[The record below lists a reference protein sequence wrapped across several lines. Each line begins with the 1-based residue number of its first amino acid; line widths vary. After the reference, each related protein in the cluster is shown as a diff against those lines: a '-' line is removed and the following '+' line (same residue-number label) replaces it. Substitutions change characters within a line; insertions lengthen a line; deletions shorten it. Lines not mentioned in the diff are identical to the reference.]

1 MVAAS
6 TKNIDRLKSS
16 MRLSSVAPGTVTGR
30 KVHEL
35 TNVDLAMK
43 LHYIKG
49 VYFFNSD
56 AVQGLTV
63 FDLKKPM
70 VIHWLPL
77 YFVASGRIRR
87 SETGRPFIMCNDAGV
102 RIVEARCDETVDEW
116 LAMAVEDDSTFDGL
130 AYNQALG
137 ETDLDFSPLVFIQF
151 TWFKCGGMSV
161 GISWA
166 NVLGDAFSASTFIN
180 HWGKA
185 MAGLVPH
192 KSLHVPDRP
201 AKSEP
206 PLSVLPNLIPNVVK
220 RVDSVGDLWLTPNN
234 CKMKTHTFHVQ
245 AEKIN
250 HFLSNQRSK
259 VSAFEVLSAIIWRA
273 LSKIK
278 ADPEETRMVTLCTNK
293 SREREFEFP
302 SNRMVWSI
310 VKADSWVAEAEVSE
324 LVELFLNKRE
334 DENGM
339 IEEVMGNNET
349 GEKSSDFIAYGA
361 KLTFVN
367 LEEIEIYGLELKG
380 QKPVYANYS
389 INGVGDEG
397 VVLVLPGTKCGKV
410 GDGVNGDRSVTVV
423 VPENQLAQLKVE
435 LKKNW
440 SIA

>member
-1 MVAAS
+1 MVSS
-6 TKNIDRLKSS
+6 TDNIHRLKSS
-16 MRLSSVAPGTVTGR
+16 MRLSSVAPATVTGR

-49 VYFFNSD
+49 VYFFNSY
-56 AVQGLTV
+56 AVEGLTV

-70 VIHWLPL
+70 VIHLLPL
-77 YFVASGRIRR
+77 YFVAAGRIRR
-87 SETGRPFIMCNDAGV
+87 SETGRPFIMCNDGGV

-137 ETDLDFSPLVFIQF
+137 DTDLDFSPLVFIQF

-166 NVLGDAFSASTFIN
+166 NVLGDAFSASTFVN
-180 HWGKA
+180 LWGKT
-185 MAGLVPH
+185 MAGYVPH
-192 KSLHVPDRP
+192 KSLHVPDWP
-201 AKSEP
+201 AKP
-206 PLSVLPNLIPNVVK
+206 KLPLLVLPKVTPNALK
-220 RVDSVGDLWLTPNN
+220 RIDSVGDLWLAPNN
-234 CKMKTHTFHVQ
+234 CKMKTHTFHVPR
-245 AEKIN
+245 AKIN
-250 HFLSNQRSK
+250 HFLSDQKFK
-259 VSAFEVLSAIIWRA
+259 VSAFEVFSAIIWKT

-278 ADPEETRMVTLCTNK
+278 ENPEETRMVTLCTNIL
-293 SREREFEFP
+293 REKEFESP
-302 SNRMVWSI
+302 SNGMVWST
-310 VKADSWVAEAEVSE
+310 VEADFWVAEAEVSE
-324 LVELFLNKRE
+324 LVELILNKRE

-339 IEEVMGNNET
+339 IEEMMGNTET

-397 VVLVLPGTKCGKV
+397 VVLVLPGPKCGKE
-410 GDGVNGDRSVTVV
+410 GDGINGDRYVTMVL
-423 VPENQLAQLKVE
+423 PENQLAQLKVE
-435 LKKNW
+435 LKRNW